1 MVISTRLKGKK
12 RTKEKKQEPAFFPH
26 SSGIGVVCGLCLPYN
41 LKIMKWVYIED
52 LAGAVDQDV
61 EIRGWLYNKR
71 SSGKVRFLVI
81 RDGTGIVQATVFGR
95 EKDHPL
101 FAAFDTLTQES
112 SLIARGRVRAES
124 RAPGG
129 YEIALEEIEILQVA
143 KDYPITPKEHST
155 PFLMEHRHLWLRSQ
169 KQHAV
174 LQVRTEVIRAIRD
187 FFDGRGFRLMD
198 TPILTPSACE
208 GTTTLFE
215 TQYFDQKAYL
225 SQSGQLY
232 NEATAMAF
240 GKVYCFG
247 PTFRAEKS
255 KTRRHL
261 IEFWMVEPEVA
272 FATLQDVIALGEDL
286 VMYIL
291 ERVLEKRRG
300 DLETLERDCAPLE
313 KIARPFPR
321 LTYDEALPMLQARG
335 SAIEWGGDF
344 GAPEETLISQIYDSP
359 VCVTHFPSQ
368 IKAFYMQP
376 DAERPELALGVDF
389 LASEGYGEIIGGG
402 QRIHDLELL
411 EQRIREHDLPQAAYE
426 WYLDLRKYGSV
437 PHGGFGLGVERTVAW
452 LCGIRHIRET
462 IPFPRLLYRIY
473 P

>member
-1 MVISTRLKGKK
+1 
-12 RTKEKKQEPAFFPH
+12 
-26 SSGIGVVCGLCLPYN
+26 
-41 LKIMKWVYIED
+41 MKWVYVED
-52 LAGAVDQDV
+52 IAAYKDQDV
-61 EIRGWLYNKR
+61 EIRGWVYHKR
-71 SSGKVRFLVI
+71 SSGKVRFLLV
-81 RDGTGIVQATVFGR
+81 RDGTGIIQATAFSAD
-95 EKDHPL
+95 KDNPL
-101 FAAFDTLTQES
+101 FKQFDVLTQES
-112 SLIARGRVRAES
+112 SLIVRGRVREDE

-129 YEIALEEIEILQVA
+129 HELAMTGIEIVQISQ
-143 KDYPITPKEHST
+143 DYPITPKEHST

-174 LQVRTEVIRAIRD
+174 LQVRAEVIKAIRD

-215 TQYFDQKAYL
+215 TEYFDQKAYL

-247 PTFRAEKS
+247 PTFRAENS

-272 FATLQDVIALGEDL
+272 FATLEDVTELGEDL
-286 VMYIL
+286 ILFIL
-291 ERVLEKRRG
+291 ERVLTRRKI
-300 DLETLERDCAPLE
+300 DLDVLERDTAPLE
-313 KIARPFPR
+313 RIRKPFPR
-321 LTYDEALPMLQARG
+321 ITYDEAIPLLKGKG

-344 GAPEETLISQIYDSP
+344 GAPEETLLSEIFDGP
-359 VCVTHFPSQ
+359 VCVSHFPSA

-376 DAERPELALGVDF
+376 APGRPDLALGVDF

-402 QRIHDLELL
+402 QRIHDLSLL
-411 EQRIREHDLPQAAYE
+411 EQRIREHSLPREAYE
-426 WYLDLRKYGSV
+426 WYLDLRRYGSV
-437 PHGGFGLGVERTVAW
+437 PHGGFGLGLERTVAW
-452 LCGIRHIRET
+452 LCKIKHIRET
-462 IPFPRLLYRIY
+462 IPFPRLLYKIY

>member
-1 MVISTRLKGKK
+1 MQSFFIDLGK
-12 RTKEKKQEPAFFPH
+12 EN
-26 SSGIGVVCGLCLPYN
+26 PYN
-41 LKIMKWVYIED
+41 LGIMKWVYIED
-52 LAGAVDQDV
+52 IAQHKDQDV
-61 EIRGWLYNKR
+61 EIRGWVYNKR
-71 SSGKVRFLVI
+71 SSGKVRFILV
-81 RDGTGIVQATVFGR
+81 RDGTGMIQSTMYSS

-101 FAAFDTLTQES
+101 FIKFDELTQES
-112 SLIARGRVRAES
+112 SVILRGSVREEK

-129 YEIALEEIEILQVA
+129 FELSIKELKVVQIAEE
-143 KDYPITPKEHST
+143 YPITPKEHGI
-155 PFLMEHRHLWLRSQ
+155 PFLMAHRHLWLRSQ

-174 LQVRTEVIRAIRD
+174 LQIRAELIKAIRD

-215 TQYFDQKAYL
+215 TEYFDQKAYL

-255 KTRRHL
+255 KTRKHL

-272 FATLQDVIALGEDL
+272 FALLDDTIELAEDL
-286 VMYIL
+286 IVSIVERILEKREEELKIL
-291 ERVLEKRRG
+291 ERDTR
-300 DLETLERDCAPLE
+300 PLE
-313 KIARPFPR
+313 KVKAPFPR
-321 LTYDEALPMLQARG
+321 ITYDEAYKLLKEKG
-335 SAIEWGGDF
+335 SKMDYGDDP
-344 GAPEETLISQIYDSP
+344 GAPEETLISEDFDTP
-359 VCVTHFPSQ
+359 VSITHFPKA

-376 DAERPELALGVDF
+376 DEDRPDLVLGVDI
-389 LASEGYGEIIGGG
+389 LASEGYGELVGGG

-411 EQRIREHDLPQAAYE
+411 EQRIKEFNLPRDAYE

-437 PHGGFGLGVERTVAW
+437 PHSGFGLGIERTLSW
-452 LCGIRHIRET
+452 ICKIKHIRET
-462 IPFPRLLYRIY
+462 IPFPRLLYKIY

>member
-1 MVISTRLKGKK
+1 M
-12 RTKEKKQEPAFFPH
+12 A
-26 SSGIGVVCGLCLPYN
+26 
-41 LKIMKWVYIED
+41 WVYIED
-52 LAGAVDQDV
+52 IARHAGETV
-61 EIRGWLYNKR
+61 EIRGWVYNKR
-71 SSGKVRFLVI
+71 SSGKVRFLLV
-81 RDGTGIVQATVFGR
+81 RDGTGIIQATIFSS

-101 FAAFDTLTQES
+101 FRQFDALTQES
-112 SLIARGRVRAES
+112 SVVVRGKVREET

-129 YEIALEEIEILQVA
+129 FELTIEDMETLQIAQE
-143 KDYPITPKEHST
+143 YPITPKEHST
-155 PFLMEHRHLWLRSQ
+155 PFLMEHRHLWLRSS
-169 KQHAV
+169 KQHAI
-174 LQVRTEVIRAIRD
+174 LQVRAEVVKAIRD

-247 PTFRAEKS
+247 PTFRAERS

-272 FATLQDVIALGEDL
+272 FAVLDDVIELAQDL
-286 VMYIL
+286 IVFIL
-291 ERVLEKRRG
+291 ERTLERRKR
-300 DLETLERDCAPLE
+300 DLETLERDTAPLE
-313 KIARPFPR
+313 RVKKPFPR
-321 LTYDEALPMLQARG
+321 LTYDEALKLLQARG
-335 SAIEWGGDF
+335 SAIGWGTDF
-344 GAPEETLISQIYDSP
+344 GAPEEGLMSEIFDLP
-359 VCVTHFPSQ
+359 VCVTHFPAA

-376 DAERPELALGVDF
+376 DADRPDLALGVDV
-389 LASEGYGEIIGGG
+389 LASEGYGEIVGGG
-402 QRIHDLELL
+402 QRIHDLSLL
-411 EQRIREHDLPQAAYE
+411 EQRIKEQNLPREAYQ
-426 WYLDLRKYGSV
+426 WYLDLRKFGSV
-437 PHGGFGLGVERTVAW
+437 PHSGFGLGVERTVAW
-452 LCGIRHIRET
+452 ICGTKHIRET

>member
-1 MVISTRLKGKK
+1 
-12 RTKEKKQEPAFFPH
+12 
-26 SSGIGVVCGLCLPYN
+26 
-41 LKIMKWVYIED
+41 MKWVYIED
-52 LAGAVDQDV
+52 IGQHNGQEV
-61 EIRGWLYNKR
+61 EIRGWVYNKR
-71 SSGKVRFLVI
+71 SSGKVRFLLV
-81 RDGTGIVQATVFGR
+81 RDGTGIIQGTVFHPD
-95 EKDHPL
+95 KDFPL
-101 FAAFDTLTQES
+101 FKIFDDLTQES
-112 SLIARGRVRAES
+112 SVIVRGKVREDR

-129 YEIALEEIEILQVA
+129 YELEISNIEVIQIAR
-143 KDYPITPKEHST
+143 DYPITPKEHSV

-169 KQHAV
+169 KQHAI
-174 LQVRTEVIRAIRD
+174 LQVRAETVRAIRD

-232 NEATAMAF
+232 NEATAAAF

-272 FATLQDVIALGEDL
+272 FATLEDIIELGQDLILF
-286 VMYIL
+286 IL
-291 ERVLEKRRG
+291 ERVLERRKK
-300 DLETLERDCAPLE
+300 DLEILERDTAPLE
-313 KIARPFPR
+313 RITRPFPR
-321 LTYDEALPMLQARG
+321 LTYDEAVKQLVEHG
-335 SAIEWGGDF
+335 SKMVYGDDF
-344 GAPEETLISQIYDSP
+344 GAPEETILSQIYDRP
-359 VCVTHFPSQ
+359 VCVTHFPAR

-376 DAERPELALGVDF
+376 DPQRPDLALGVDF
-389 LASEGYGEIIGGG
+389 MASEGYGEIIGGG

-411 EQRIREHDLPQAAYE
+411 ERRIKEFNLPEEAYK
-426 WYLDLRKYGSV
+426 WYVDLRRYGTF
-437 PHGGFGLGVERTVAW
+437 PHSGFGLGLERTVAW
-452 LCGIRHIRET
+452 ICKLPHIRET

>member
-1 MVISTRLKGKK
+1 
-12 RTKEKKQEPAFFPH
+12 
-26 SSGIGVVCGLCLPYN
+26 
-41 LKIMKWVYIED
+41 MKWVYIED
-52 LAGAVDQDV
+52 IAGYKNQEV

-71 SSGKVRFLVI
+71 SSGKVRFLLI
-81 RDGTGIVQATVFGR
+81 RDGTGVIQGTLFSS
-95 EKDHPL
+95 EKENPL
-101 FAAFDTLTQES
+101 FKKFDALTQES
-112 SLIARGRVRAES
+112 SLIVRGRIKEEK

-129 YEIALEEIEILQVA
+129 HELNIEDLEIIQIAQE
-143 KDYPITPKEHST
+143 YPITPKEHGI

-169 KQHAV
+169 KQNAV
-174 LQVRTEVIRAIRD
+174 LQVRAELIKSIRN

-215 TQYFDQKAYL
+215 TEYFDQKAFL

-255 KTRRHL
+255 KTRKHL

-272 FATLQDVIALGEDL
+272 FATLDDIIELAEDL
-286 VMYIL
+286 VVYIIERALEKNKKELEIL
-291 ERVLEKRRG
+291 ERDTKS
-300 DLETLERDCAPLE
+300 LERV
-313 KIARPFPR
+313 KKPFPSI
-321 LTYDEALPMLQARG
+321 TYDEAQKMLKEKG
-335 SAIEWGGDF
+335 SKMEWGDDF
-344 GAPEETLISQIYDSP
+344 GSPEETLMSEIYDIP
-359 VCVTHFPSQ
+359 VCITRFPAK

-376 DAERPELALGVDF
+376 DEKRPDLALGVDV
-389 LASEGYGEIIGGG
+389 LASEGYGELIGGG
-402 QRIHDLELL
+402 QRIHDLDLL
-411 EQRIREHDLPQAAYE
+411 EKKIKEFKLPREAYE
-426 WYLDLRKYGSV
+426 WYIDLRKYGSV
-437 PHGGFGLGVERTVAW
+437 PHSGFGLGIERTLSW
-452 LCGIRHIRET
+452 ICGIKHIRET